1 MGLPDRDV
9 AAQWVGRTVVDR
21 DGTEIGACAAVF
33 ADEATGLP
41 EWMAVEVGGTPA
53 IVPLLDA
60 SEHGTR
66 VRVTVRRSE
75 VESAPETTDTGRL
88 SEAQEAALY
97 SHYGIEYSRE
107 ASESL
112 LPAGE
117 SASSAAGG
125 SSGTA
130 AGPAA
135 TPDAGHGAVP
145 AEPAAGAEPG
155 ERAAGGRGRGPALTL
170 GALAA
175 LGALFLAAAVRRRQS
190 RRRALRRPATP
201 AQRAAARAL
210 AAAAAARAA
219 GSRVAAVAA
228 ARRS

>member
-41 EWMAVEVGGTPA
+41 EWIAVEVGGTPA
-53 IVPLLDA
+53 IVPLVDA
-60 SEHGTR
+60 EERGTR

-88 SEAQEAALY
+88 SEAQEATLY

-117 SASSAAGG
+117 PAPSAVGG

-130 AGPAA
+130 
-135 TPDAGHGAVP
+135 AGHGAVP
-145 AEPAAGAEPG
+145 AEPATGAEPG
-155 ERAAGGRGRGPALTL
+155 ERASGGRGRRPALAL

-175 LGALFLAAAVRRRQS
+175 LGAVLLAAASRRRQS

-201 AQRAAARAL
+201 AERAAARAL
-210 AAAAAARAA
+210 AA
-219 GSRVAAVAA
+219 VA
-228 ARRS
+228 